1 VQKGG
6 LGVLAAVMVPVVAI
20 AMLLWV
26 LFFGGAA
33 SAACLPGGGP
43 ISVSAIPA
51 DAKVG
56 GYGHEQLVNAAL
68 IVNAGAAKGLG
79 ADGQT
84 LGVQTAIGE
93 SSLENIFYGDGAINP
108 DGSVADSIGLF
119 QQQSSWG
126 TVEQRMDPMTS
137 AGFFY
142 DRLMAVE
149 AWQSMEPSIAI
160 NKVQRNA
167 DPNHYTKY
175 RSDAVAIMTYLI
187 GLGSSTTAPTATT
200 APVSVLSTPA
210 GSVSATPAPIGG
222 CVAVSGD
229 AQALAAGL
237 VAAMEGGRLRLLED
251 RYAQQ
256 IRDMA
261 AGTAKAN
268 CGIDVRILQVI
279 TIALNT
285 YGKVGVS
292 DLNRQCTGSLLG
304 AGTGSSHWM
313 NGGGN
318 AVDFFSFDDTATTGC
333 DPNALKLLDVLDPQ
347 VPTGSRAGQV
357 QCRSTSYQHITQFTD
372 TPDHLHFDVAY
383 ADGPLTTG

>member
-1 VQKGG
+1 MEKGG

-20 AMLLWV
+20 ALLLWV

-33 SAACLPGGGP
+33 AAACLPGGGP
-43 ISVSAIPA
+43 VNVAAIPA

-56 GYGHEQLVNAAL
+56 AYGHDQLVNAAL

-93 SSLENIFYGDGAINP
+93 SSLVNISYGDGAINP

-126 TVEQRMDPMTS
+126 TVEQRMDPTTS

-142 DRLMAVE
+142 DRLVKVE
-149 AWQSMEPSIAI
+149 GWQAMEPSIAI

-175 RSDAVAIMTYLI
+175 RSDAVAIMAYLTS
-187 GLGSSTTAPTATT
+187 LGGATSAPTST
-200 APVSVLSTPA
+200 APVGLPSTPV
-210 GSVSATPAPIGG
+210 GTPPATAAPVGG

-229 AQALAAGL
+229 AQALAANL
-237 VAAMEGGRLRLLED
+237 VAAMDAGNLTLLED

-261 AGTAKAN
+261 AGTAKEN
-268 CGIDVRILQVI
+268 CAIDVRILQII

-285 YGKVGVS
+285 FGKVGVS

-313 NGGGN
+313 DGGGH
-318 AVDFFSFDDTATTGC
+318 AVDFYSFAGTATTGC
-333 DPNALKLLDVLDPQ
+333 DANALQLLTVLDPQ
-347 VPTGSRAGQV
+347 VPMGSRAGQI
-357 QCRSTSYQHITQFTD
+357 QCRSTTYQHITQFGD
-372 TPDHLHFDVAY
+372 TPNHLHFDVAY
-383 ADGPLTTG
+383 ADGPLITG